1 MHFCG
6 VSPLVTFLVS
16 PFYRYKPSTKSPKLK
31 ENMTGPK
38 ILFMKQEV
46 KTLDH
51 GNLEMMKVVK
61 EYERAISEVIADRER
76 ERVCHV
82 SFRQSF
88 TRICLKFEIKTNI
101 MVRLMLPYMY
111 FLISK
116 A

>member
-1 MHFCG
+1 MGLSHWQLFW
-6 VSPLVTFLVS
+6 LALLTH
-16 PFYRYKPSTKSPKLK
+16 KPSTKSPKLE
-31 ENMTGPK
+31 ENMAGSK

-82 SFRQSF
+82 SFRQEFSKNL
-88 TRICLKFEIKTNI
+88 LKIRNQNKHNG
-101 MVRLMLPYMY
+101 
-111 FLISK
+111 
-116 A
+116 

>member
-1 MHFCG
+1 MATFF
-6 VSPLVTFLVS
+6 VSHLYSTG
-16 PFYRYKPSTKSPKLK
+16 KPSTKSPMLK
-31 ENMTGPK
+31 ENMAGSK

-82 SFRQSF
+82 SFYRVTSLEQLSVAEF
-88 TRICLKFEIKTNI
+88 
-101 MVRLMLPYMY
+101 
-111 FLISK
+111 SGD
-116 A
+116 

>member
-1 MHFCG
+1 M
-6 VSPLVTFLVS
+6 
-16 PFYRYKPSTKSPKLK
+16 YKPSTKSPKLK